1 MATFIYMN
9 IHVYIYIYYR
19 NMYTSLRH
27 FRAKTYRN
35 KGFFTKKWKTLHCR
49 FPARAAVFLH
59 PFAVLLHVVC
69 ISCIKLRFSCTKM
82 QLSCNSVAVFLQPC
96 GSFPAHGC
104 KKAATVR
111 VKAATPLLRLP
122 YKSVLLH
129 WVPTLIC
136 PGLVYGSNP

>member
-1 MATFIYMN
+1 
-9 IHVYIYIYYR
+9 
-19 NMYTSLRH
+19 MYTSLRH

-111 VKAATPLLRLP
+111 VKAATLCSLQMCFVAPGACLDISGACLRLV
-122 YKSVLLH
+122 SLS
-129 WVPTLIC
+129 
-136 PGLVYGSNP
+136 GNQLVHFESESGSG